1 MEARMSDKASKVL
14 MIAVAVSA
22 LALPMISIHANA
34 SEVRINQVSS
44 NASNG
49 DGIGAGLFGSL
60 IDKVVQTIKDRKANE
75 ESNRRPIRD

>member
-1 MEARMSDKASKVL
+1 MSDKASKVL